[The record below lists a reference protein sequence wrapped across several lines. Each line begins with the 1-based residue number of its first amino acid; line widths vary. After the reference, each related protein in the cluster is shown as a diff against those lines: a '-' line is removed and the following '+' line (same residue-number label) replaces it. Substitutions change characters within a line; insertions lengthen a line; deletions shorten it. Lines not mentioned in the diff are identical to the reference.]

1 MLAGRRCSPTSTRTP
16 NSSVRR
22 TNSTRCLLYL
32 LCSRHSCCSRYSRYS
47 LYSRYARYSLYSLY
61 SLHLPGTTHELD
73 KLPAVFFHYDISP
86 IMAKVSVVTVVTAVT
101 VVFQYELSPIMAK
114 VSLVTVVSTHPPRWS
129 TTMVP
134 PAVRR
139 HESSLARGRLFLT
152 CLHPLAHQVT
162 CSPPHPPSG
171 DRGASLPLDLP
182 HRAVRHRGRRLH
194 RRGHARLLPLPPRQ
208 AQRQPVSS
216 P

>member
-1 MLAGRRCSPTSTRTP
+1 MHALCNALCMYYGMHHVKHYVSWRRPP
-16 NSSVRR
+16 LH
-22 TNSTRCLLYL
+22 TNQFSYTELFR
-32 LCSRHSCCSRYSRYS
+32 
-47 LYSRYARYSLYSLY
+47 
-61 SLHLPGTTHELD
+61 TTHELD

>member
-86 IMAKVSVVTVVTAVT
+86 IMAKVS
-101 VVFQYELSPIMAK
+101 
-114 VSLVTVVSTHPPRWS
+114 LVTVVSTHPPRWS

-162 CSPPHPPSG
+162 CSPPPPPSG